1 VQQVDDLS
9 VSLSI
14 SLDTLDRNRY
24 ERIRSAD
31 QLHAVLGGLDLLQHY
46 RRPKFLTCIVS
57 EINRDEET
65 EVGEATQN
73 ASDLIDRT
81 GRIDLDM
88 VIGQTVLNV
97 LTNLT
102 VPNVRIIP
110 EAGEIVDL

>member
-1 VQQVDDLS
+1 M
-9 VSLSI
+9 
-14 SLDTLDRNRY
+14 
-24 ERIRSAD
+24 
-31 QLHAVLGGLDLLQHY
+31 
-46 RRPKFLTCIVS
+46 IVS
-57 EINRDEET
+57 SRTTIAVGQGEAETEAVVEIERTGET